1 MEERILE
8 EVDPKEVY
16 SDEDGGYEE
25 QGPNLFLYHNNTKS
39 VIITTG
45 EAWYMRIWL
54 LLSNPFRYL
63 FTGRVRY

>member
-1 MEERILE
+1 MTDFKLE
-8 EVDPKEVY
+8 EVDPKEVL
-16 SDEDGGYEE
+16 DE

-39 VIITTG
+39 VTITTG

-54 LLSNPFRYL
+54 FLSNPFRYL

>member
-8 EVDPKEVY
+8 EVDPKEVL
-16 SDEDGGYEE
+16 DE
-25 QGPNLFLYHNNTKS
+25 QGPNVFLYYRDTKS
-39 VIITTG
+39 VFITSG

>member
-1 MEERILE
+1 MERILE
-8 EVDPKEVY
+8 EVSPKEVL
-16 SDEDGGYEE
+16 DEQE
-25 QGPNLFLYHNNTKS
+25 PNMFLYYRNTKS
-39 VIITTG
+39 AVITSG